1 MVEAVV
7 KTRLAFDTKNVALLR
22 VEFHAPIVCPHFKL
36 SRSGELPTQK
46 FKSYLMTTQS
56 LKVLPLKIG
65 VDQYIAMHATLTARD
80 FFIANFYL
88 SGQFTCIFSETS
100 PKFVMCWLWL
110 TRGSCVGPQNK
121 IGHPAGGIFPVEC
134 PRNMNRLKKLD
145 LWYDDLLTE
154 SLGNT
159 VKFVFSPDAIFCG

>member
-46 FKSYLMTTQS
+46 FKSYLMTTLS

-80 FFIANFYL
+80 FFILNFYP
-88 SGQFTCIFSETS
+88 SGPFTRIFSKTA
-100 PKFVMCWLWL
+100 PKFFLCSLRLILV
-110 TRGSCVGPQNK
+110 
-121 IGHPAGGIFPVEC
+121 PV
-134 PRNMNRLKKLD
+134 
-145 LWYDDLLTE
+145 
-154 SLGNT
+154 
-159 VKFVFSPDAIFCG
+159 